1 MRRLLLVAT
10 IFMLAVSTGPAAADP
25 AHAQDYKRMQKL
37 LSSDKT
43 VLGQSIKYPG
53 PPPAQITSVIVTLT
67 PGESTGWH
75 EHEVPSYGYILE
87 GEATV
92 DYGSKGTR
100 TYKAGEA
107 FLEVM
112 NWPHNA
118 KCTSDVPVRIL
129 AVFMGASGL
138 KNVVRDETKTPR

>member
-1 MRRLLLVAT
+1 MRWHVLVAT
-10 IFMLAVSTGPAAADP
+10 ILMLGVSPDPAAAD
-25 AHAQDYKRMQKL
+25 AVHSQDYKRVQKL

-43 VLGQSIKYPG
+43 VLGQTIKYPEQL
-53 PPPAQITSVIVTLT
+53 PAQITSLIVTLE

-75 EHEVPSYGYILE
+75 EHQVPSYGYVLE
-87 GEATV
+87 GEATI

-129 AVFMGASGL
+129 AVFMGGSGL
-138 KNVVRDETKTPR
+138 KNVVRDEIKAPR

>member
-1 MRRLLLVAT
+1 MDQ
-10 IFMLAVSTGPAAADP
+10 I
-25 AHAQDYKRMQKL
+25 
-37 LSSDKT
+37 
-43 VLGQSIKYPG
+43 IKYPA
-53 PPPAQITSVIVTLT
+53 PPPAQITSLIVTLN

-92 DYGSKGTR
+92 DYGSKGKR
-100 TYKAGEA
+100 TYKTGEA

-129 AVFMGASGL
+129 AVFMGADGQ
-138 KNVVRDETKTPR
+138 KNVVRDETLSPR

>member
-1 MRRLLLVAT
+1 MRWLLLVAT
-10 IFMLAVSTGPAAADP
+10 IFMLAVSTGPTAADP

-43 VLGQSIKYPG
+43 VIGQTIKYPG
-53 PPPAQITSVIVTLT
+53 PPPAQIMSVIVTLR

-75 EHEVPSYGYILE
+75 EHQVPSYGYILE
-87 GEATV
+87 GEVTI
-92 DYGSKGTR
+92 DYRSKGTR

-107 FLEVM
+107 FLEVID
-112 NWPHNA
+112 WRHNA

-138 KNVVRDETKTPR
+138 ENVVRVEAE